1 MSGGIDSSVVA
12 GLLQQQDYK
21 VIGVT
26 LLFYHEDNTLPHY
39 VTDAQQL
46 AHQLNIEHH
55 VVDARTEFINTVIA
69 YFKDEY
75 LAGRTPSP
83 CILCNEKIKWKYL
96 LEQADKLNCQYV
108 ATGHYINICN
118 ENGTYYIHKGI
129 DTVKDQSY
137 FLWNLSQNMLAR
149 TLTPLGNYTKQQIR
163 ELANQ
168 FGYKSVANKKES
180 MGVCFLGK
188 TDYRD
193 FIKQQIPNI
202 DQRIGKGNIVNT
214 AGKVVGY
221 HNGYAYYT
229 VGQKRDLNLFQQAG
243 LMVAT
248 IDAKTN
254 TLTVDTKQNLNKKV
268 LKISNYRLNNLADIT
283 SNKITTVVRGLG
295 LNPAGYS
302 KIELLNDKELIITL
316 ENPAWAI
323 APGQPVAFYINNKLI
338 GGGFAENF

>member
-12 GLLQQQDYK
+12 GLLQQQGYE
-21 VIGVT
+21 VVGVT
-26 LLFYHEDNTLPHY
+26 LLFYHEDSTLPHY

-55 VVDARTEFINTVIA
+55 VIDVRTDFTNTVIA
-69 YFKDEY
+69 YFKEEY

-96 LEQADKLNCQYV
+96 LEQADRLNCQYV
-108 ATGHYINICN
+108 ATGHYINISN
-118 ENGTYYIHKGI
+118 ENGTYYIYKGI
-129 DTVKDQSY
+129 DAVKDQSY
-137 FLWNLSQNMLAR
+137 FLWNLSQDMLAR

-163 ELANQ
+163 ELATQ

-180 MGVCFLGK
+180 MGVCFLGR

-202 DQRIGKGNIVNT
+202 DQQIGKGNIVNS

-229 VGQKRDLNLFQQAG
+229 VGQKRGLNLFKKEG
-243 LMVAT
+243 LMVAA
-248 IDAKTN
+248 IDLKTN
-254 TLTVDTKQNLNKKV
+254 TLTVDTRQNLNKKV

-283 SNKITTVVRGLG
+283 SNKITTIVRGLG

-302 KIELLNDKELIITL
+302 KIKLLNDKELIVTL

-338 GGGFAENF
+338 GGGFAETF